1 MKLLF
6 DLFPVILFF
15 ATFKYYGSNPEGAAD
30 LLGSLL
36 GSAVLDVKQAP
47 ILLATV
53 VVIVAT
59 MAQIAWVH
67 FRHGKVDKMLWVSLV
82 LVSVFGGMTLIFQDE
97 TFIKWKPTILYWVFA
112 GSMAFAALVLK
123 KNPIKAMLGEQMT
136 LPDPVWG
143 KVNLSWIAFFLFM
156 GVLNLIVAFNFSTD
170 IWVNFK
176 LFGGMGLLLLFVL
189 GQGLMLSKYVEDKQ

>member
-15 ATFKYYGSNPEGAAD
+15 ATFKYYGSNPEGAAA
-30 LLGSLL
+30 LVASLL

-47 ILLATV
+47 ILLATI

-82 LVSVFGGMTLIFQDE
+82 LVTVFGGMTLIFQDE
-97 TFIKWKPTILYWVFA
+97 TFIKWKPTILYWAFA
-112 GSMAFAALVLK
+112 GSMAFAAFVLK

-136 LPDPVWG
+136 LPEPVWG

-156 GVLNLIVAFNFSTD
+156 GVLNLIVAFNFPTD
-170 IWVNFK
+170 TWVNFK

>member
-1 MKLLF
+1 MKFLF

-15 ATFKYYGSNPEGAAD
+15 IAYKFADIYVATG
-30 LLGSLL
+30 
-36 GSAVLDVKQAP
+36 
-47 ILLATV
+47 

-59 MAQIAWVH
+59 MVQIAWVH

-82 LVSVFGGMTLIFQDE
+82 LVTVFGGMTLIFQDE
-97 TFIKWKPTILYWVFA
+97 TFIKWKPTILYWAFA
-112 GSMAFAALVLK
+112 GSMAFAALVLR

-136 LPDPVWG
+136 LPEPVWG

-170 IWVNFK
+170 VWVNFK